1 MTASTIPPGL
11 QGPERDIKCPG
22 CGKPCKYGPSNPSRP
37 FCSDRCRNG
46 DFGAWATES
55 YRVPAAQNPVDE
67 QDSEGDA

>member
-1 MTASTIPPGL
+1 MSASTVPPGL
-11 QGPERDIKCPG
+11 EGPERDIRCPG

-55 YRVPAAQNPVDE
+55 YRVAAAPDPTTE
-67 QDSEGDA
+67 QDSEGE